1 MRAALWVL
9 FPSPLVL
16 QKLPDGSFPQSPLS
30 ALSAAASDP
39 FFRFWVVCVFLLP
52 EVQWEHQHRSRD
64 LRGRGEK
71 VQQTGR

>member
-39 FFRFWVVCVFLLP
+39 FFRFWVVCVFLL
-52 EVQWEHQHRSRD
+52 
-64 LRGRGEK
+64 
-71 VQQTGR
+71 